1 MRAPARLTGASPA
14 DYAPSIMRITRNM
27 EEAPPASSDGCDDV
41 RCGCGSLLARVVEG
55 AVELKCRRCKRVW
68 RLPVQG
74 DLRVLG
80 PSSRVDS
87 R

>member
-1 MRAPARLTGASPA
+1 
-14 DYAPSIMRITRNM
+14 M
-27 EEAPPASSDGCDDV
+27 EEAVPAPPEGCDDV

-74 DLRVLG
+74 DLRPLG
-80 PSSRVDS
+80 PSPHTDPR
-87 R
+87 